1 MVIVGLM
8 AVIPLT
14 SVVEGRFQF
23 NQFNQFKQFTQD
35 NKGLFNVEEFPE

>member
-1 MVIVGLM
+1 MIVIVGLM

-23 NQFNQFKQFTQD
+23 KQFKQFTQD